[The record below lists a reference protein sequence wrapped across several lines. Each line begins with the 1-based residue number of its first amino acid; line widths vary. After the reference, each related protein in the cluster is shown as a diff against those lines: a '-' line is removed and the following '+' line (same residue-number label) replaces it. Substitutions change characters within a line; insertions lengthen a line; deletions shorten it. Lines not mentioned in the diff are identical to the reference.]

1 MYRVVKMASVLSVKR
16 IVSEI
21 IAAIRTGR
29 FKNAF
34 LSGRV
39 VEMIPWL
46 IISVILSI
54 ACSVLS
60 IMVCMLLT
68 ILSWVVC
75 MLLTILSWVVLV
87 IDQSDYIDVIAF
99 LATLTDSFYTIR
111 DYSCLA
117 MCISGIVTLVLL
129 MYHFLLP
136 SRPCRSHVML

>member
-68 ILSWVVC
+68 ILSWVV
-75 MLLTILSWVVLV
+75 LV